1 MNNVAKDKNSQLA
14 TLPHGGSRR
23 GLLGDGGSIQPAA
36 HIQSISEYYFSVKLA
51 EVAKMNAEG
60 KNVISLGVGAPDR
73 MPSAETIETLC
84 EAAHRPDV
92 HAYQP
97 YTGIPELRKAYA
109 DWYHRIYNVEL
120 APEETLPL
128 IGSKE
133 GILHISM
140 TFLNFG
146 DSVLVPNPGYP
157 TYKSVSEL
165 LRANVIEYDL
175 LEENGWL
182 PDFDALEKQD
192 LSRVKL
198 MWVNYPN
205 MPTGTNATTELFE
218 KLVAFGK
225 KHNIVICHDNPYSFI
240 LNEKPMSMLSVD
252 GAKDICIELNSLSKS
267 HNMSGWRMGMLAS
280 NPQFVKW
287 VLKAKSNIDSG
298 QFKPMQLATI
308 AALSNSAE
316 WHSEM
321 NRVYAERRVWAEK
334 IMDLL
339 GCTYDKTQVGLF
351 VWGKMPAGQSS
362 SKDFIDDIL
371 HNARV
376 FITPGVIFGSNGEG
390 YIRISLGSGVEKMQ
404 EAHQRIELLITNY

>member
-1 MNNVAKDKNSQLA
+1 MLLHDK
-14 TLPHGGSRR
+14 
-23 GLLGDGGSIQPAA
+23 IEPAE
-36 HIQSISEYYFSVKLA
+36 HIKSISEYYFSAKLA
-51 EVAKMNAEG
+51 EIARMNAEG
-60 KNVISLGVGAPDR
+60 KDIISLGVGAPDR
-73 MPSAETIETLC
+73 MPSQETLDTLC
-84 EAAHRPDV
+84 ETACRPDV

-97 YTGIPELRKAYA
+97 YNGIPELRKAYA
-109 DWYHRIYNVEL
+109 DWYERMYDVALSSDEV
-120 APEETLPL
+120 LPL

-165 LRANVIEYDL
+165 LRAKVIEYDL
-175 LEENGWL
+175 MEEKDWL
-182 PDFDALEKQD
+182 PDFDALEQTD

-205 MPTGTNATTELFE
+205 MPTGANASQELFE

-225 KHNIVICHDNPYSFI
+225 KHGIVICHDNPYSFI
-240 LNEKPMSMLSVD
+240 LNDNPISILSVE
-252 GAKDICIELNSLSKS
+252 GAKEICIELNSLSKS

-298 QFKPMQLATI
+298 QFKPMQLATV
-308 AALSNSAE
+308 AALQNSAQ
-316 WHSEM
+316 WHAEM

-334 IMDLL
+334 IMTLL
-339 GCTYDKTQVGLF
+339 GCRYDKNQVGLF
-351 VWGKMPAGQSS
+351 VWGKMPKGKAS
-362 SKDFIDDIL
+362 SKEFTDDIL
-371 HNARV
+371 YNARV
-376 FITPGVIFGSNGEG
+376 FITPGMIFGSNGEG
-390 YIRISLGSGVEKMQ
+390 YVRIPLGSAVGKMQ
-404 EAHQRIELLITNY
+404 EAFERIKKSKIEKSGVSGTAKEVNP